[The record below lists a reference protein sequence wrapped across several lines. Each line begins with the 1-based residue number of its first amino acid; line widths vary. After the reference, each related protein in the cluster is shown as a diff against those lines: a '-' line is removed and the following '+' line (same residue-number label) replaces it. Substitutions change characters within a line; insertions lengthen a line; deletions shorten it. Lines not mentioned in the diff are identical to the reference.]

1 MQFMF
6 RLDAVHVWAK
16 WYWGSAVLGISGGLL
31 CRASRRNYRA
41 SSSAKKPRFRCAENE
56 RNERDHRQ
64 SRIQDVTAQAAIMAR
79 SSSNWAGR
87 RSTRPFWTAP
97 IPSWWLWR
105 WTRTGFTGAI
115 TTP

>member
-64 SRIQDVTAQAAIMAR
+64 SRIQDGDR
-79 SSSNWAGR
+79 AGCDHGQEFQQLGR
-87 RSTRPFWTAP
+87 ETVYQTILDSTDPKLVP
-97 IPSWWLWR
+97 
-105 WTRTGFTGAI
+105 
-115 TTP
+115 